1 MRPEKASIV
10 EDLQSKLRG
19 TPFVLV
25 TDYTGLKVGQFTEL
39 RNRLADAGAEC
50 RVVKNTFLRRAAK
63 EIGLPDFGA
72 ELKGQTAVVIGE
84 EDVVAAAKVL
94 KTFAAEFQK
103 PVVRTGIV
111 DQAVVT
117 TEQIAALADLPS
129 RETLLATFLGV
140 LQAPASKLVRTLNE
154 PAAALARVLQ
164 AHADQQPA

>member
-103 PVVRTGIV
+103 PVVRTGIL

-117 TEQIAALADLPS
+117 AEQIAALADLPS